1 MNVFWYIVLGL
12 VVLFLAYKIVRG
24 LILTARCKR
33 IFKMQQKKL
42 KEAGL
47 LTENHVTVE
56 EEGDDAE

>member
-42 KEAGL
+42 KESGL